1 MLLFPKGHI
10 MSFFIG
16 FLIIFPI
23 VRVTHLRNCNQ
34 YICFKSEERTAKKK
48 GGGGFSVF
56 PSKLF
61 FQKDRSQNHI
71 HTLEFLKIFFSSMG
85 SPNLQL
91 QPICLNYYLKQPLE
105 MLCKKRCSVKFRKI
119 RRKTPVSESFFK

>member
-1 MLLFPKGHI
+1 

-34 YICFKSEERTAKKK
+34 FYFFIEKYVSSQKKGLPKKK
-48 GGGGFSVF
+48 GGGGFSIF

-61 FQKDRSQNHI
+61 FQKDWSQNHI

-91 QPICLNYYLKQPLE
+91 
-105 MLCKKRCSVKFRKI
+105 
-119 RRKTPVSESFFK
+119 